1 MKNSQIKIEESRKK
15 ESRTRLKEQKLC
27 AEISKCGGLWLMEEQ
42 IEAKL
47 AKKETDS
54 EKRAGL
60 KCQLQFR
67 QKVISMCPS
76 DDKKLFFSF

>member
-1 MKNSQIKIEESRKK
+1 
-15 ESRTRLKEQKLC
+15 
-27 AEISKCGGLWLMEEQ
+27 MEEQ

-76 DDKKLFFSF
+76 DDKKLFYLSEKVQLKSVKELT

>member
-1 MKNSQIKIEESRKK
+1 
-15 ESRTRLKEQKLC
+15 
-27 AEISKCGGLWLMEEQ
+27 MEEQ

-76 DDKKLFFSF
+76 DDKKLFFSFLKGSGKVCESANLKFENPFKTIKK